1 MPPIWPP
8 FPQNAR
14 SCGIWRFAA
23 HPWQEFRHH
32 GVKLQGP
39 CKKLKSAGHKG
50 AHTGNIQ
57 RDMLRTVHGL
67 NDMGDVSFLKLVGAD
82 IIYIYIY
89 KYKYII
95 YIYYKTQYG
104 QGTPE

>member
-1 MPPIWPP
+1 MY
-8 FPQNAR
+8 Q
-14 SCGIWRFAA
+14 SLA
-23 HPWQEFRHH
+23 HKCVAHLALILLINIMLDWAPWQEFRLH

-67 NDMGDVSFLKLVGAD
+67 DYIVDVSLLKLDLGILGV
-82 IIYIYIY
+82 
-89 KYKYII
+89 
-95 YIYYKTQYG
+95 Q
-104 QGTPE
+104 